1 MNLIIKGKQIE
12 VTDSVDNYIRKKM
25 NKLEKYFD
33 QIIEAVAT
41 ISTEKNRHIFEV
53 TLQAKKSIIRAEEE
67 SDSIFNSIDRVVER
81 LERQIIKYKEKLYSK
96 YGTEY
101 NKEKVTNISEREGTN
116 VETSTDQDRKIVRI
130 KRFVIKPMSPEEA
143 GLQMELLG
151 HNFYVFNNEETAQ
164 LNVIYKRK
172 DGNFGLIEPEV

>member
-12 VTDSVDNYIRKKM
+12 VTDSVDNYVRKKM

-33 QIIEAVAT
+33 QILEAVAT
-41 ISTEKNRHIFEV
+41 ISVEKNRHIFEV

-96 YGTEY
+96 SGGEY
-101 NKEKVTNISEREGTN
+101 NKEKITDISEI
-116 VETSTDQDRKIVRI
+116 ETISTDVITEQERKIVRT

-151 HNFYVFNNEETAQ
+151 HNFYVFSNEETAQ
-164 LNVIYKRK
+164 FNVIYKRK
-172 DGNFGLIEPEV
+172 DGNFGLIEPEA

>member
-12 VTDSVDNYIRKKM
+12 VTDSVDNYVRKKM

-33 QIIEAVAT
+33 QILEAVAT
-41 ISTEKNRHIFEV
+41 ISVEKNRHIFEV

-96 YGTEY
+96 YGNEY
-101 NKEKVTNISEREGTN
+101 SKEKIADISEREIVGIDTPA
-116 VETSTDQDRKIVRI
+116 EQERKIVRT

-151 HNFYVFNNEETAQ
+151 HNFYVFSNEETAQ
-164 LNVIYKRK
+164 FNVIYKRK
-172 DGNFGLIEPEV
+172 DGNFGLIEPEA